1 MRKRGNQPKIEKVVQ
16 YFDDQKNYSALAKI
30 HEMSI
35 TTKQR
40 GKSPTQHHHVRFR
53 GPEPEEDKNKNK
65 QTNDTFNRR
74 RQHFA
79 TVKSD
84 KIDLT

>member
-16 YFDDQKNYSALAKI
+16 YVDDQKNSSVLAKI

-40 GKSPTQHHHVRFR
+40 GKVLPNITMSVSGAQSLIKIRI
-53 GPEPEEDKNKNK
+53 KINK
-65 QTNDTFNRR
+65 QMIPLIVEGNTL
-74 RQHFA
+74 QQ
-79 TVKSD
+79 
-84 KIDLT
+84 